1 MSTYN
6 NGPGNI
12 PQLPDRVVDTL
23 IDSAGVSTYHPD
35 GSQLGTLHALVH
47 GVAEELLARLPT
59 APVQEAAAAA
69 APLTDITRIT
79 ELMLDVAVQAAID
92 TGMLT
97 KLADEATSLQQ
108 RNAMRQVLRAAFDV
122 AAE

>member
-79 ELMLDVAVQAAID
+79 ELMLDVHHKGRAVVSSGTREKAELD
-92 TGMLT
+92 VMRLHEHGLW
-97 KLADEATSLQQ
+97 ATMQQ
-108 RNAMRQVLRAAFDV
+108 EDAT
-122 AAE
+122 